1 MIMIMYASCSAGTG
15 CALSLGWAC
24 KLMNTFWLK
33 GEPNWLHQFLWWA
46 LLTPLLGRIPSVRWI
61 PSSTTG
67 VLPQSKSG
75 SACWHFPNPCP
86 GLSLSALGGTLR
98 PLRMLRCS
106 TLPSTTSLRPTWGA
120 YCGKGFFRRRFACGH
135 QFVDHFPLHPIGLGV
150 DGLPPFRRAPCVVAS
165 CRRCS
170 EFSGVVRFSWLG
182 TWNSSAVLA
191 LPGSDTR
198 FAWQSGYERLGEAQ
212 LDLLLIQPLRT
223 QWTASDF
230 VLTASMAWLPS
241 PSTTVT
247 AWPRRVMGCLED
259 IAA

>member
-1 MIMIMYASCSAGTG
+1 
-15 CALSLGWAC
+15 
-24 KLMNTFWLK
+24 
-33 GEPNWLHQFLWWA
+33 
-46 LLTPLLGRIPSVRWI
+46 
-61 PSSTTG
+61 

-75 SACWHFPNPCP
+75 SACWHFPNPCL
-86 GLSLSALGGTLR
+86 GLLLSALGGTLR
-98 PLRMLRCS
+98 PIRMLRCS
-106 TLPSTTSLRPTWGA
+106 TLLSTTSLRPTWGA
-120 YCGKGFFRRRFACGH
+120 YCGKGLFRRRFACGH
-135 QFVDHFPLHPIGLGV
+135 QFVDHFPPHPIGLGV

-170 EFSGVVRFSWLG
+170 EFSGVFRFSWLG

-230 VLTASMAWLPS
+230 VPDNIYGLVAFIEHHGDSMAS
-241 PSTTVT
+241 PSYGMFGVHCSVEHH
-247 AWPRRVMGCLED
+247 APRQSGLWGRLSATCGLPTPELCSRCFCSLCSVCPPAQCPGCHSN
-259 IAA
+259 IRQSPAAASAA